1 LDEGVEFVDGDSGAV
16 MASLIY
22 ASNMSLDGC
31 TEDERGAVDWAPPD
45 EDVFAFI
52 TELMRS
58 AGTYLYGRRMYETMA
73 AWDTRELAELP
84 DAERDFAEIWRA
96 ADKIVYSRTL
106 REVATARTRLEPA
119 FDAAAVARMKAEAT
133 RDLTVG
139 GPELAGQALDAGLVD
154 EVQLF
159 VMPIVVGGGRP
170 ALTAA
175 APLQLERQDVQR
187 FGNGTIYLR
196 YAVTR
201 SQ

>member
-1 LDEGVEFVDGDSGAV
+1 
-16 MASLIY
+16 MAKLIY
-22 ASNMSLDGC
+22 SAIASLDGFIA
-31 TEDERGAVDWAPPD
+31 DESGGFAWAAPSP
-45 EDVFAFI
+45 EVHAFLN
-52 TELMRS
+52 ELERPV
-58 AGTYLYGRRMYETMA
+58 GTYLYGRRMYETMA

-84 DAERDFAEIWRA
+84 DAERDFAEIWRT

-119 FDAAAVARMKAEAT
+119 FDAAAVARMKAEAS